1 MNKFVKYNDQY
12 YTKVIGEVKRNLT
25 IIPRDARMKDGK
37 KKEMGESNKI
47 EIEVEKMEEKRLELP
62 TKKS

>member
-1 MNKFVKYNDQY
+1 VNKFVKYNDQY